1 MINSRKDGTLI
12 VKCQKPYHMAV
23 NGQQTEKYIVICKDI
38 NIKAEYIAFDLEHY
52 LRMSLNQ
59 IPKRDEIDSANT
71 SEQAE
76 QERKTEEFYK
86 NNSPSVQDVEEQATM
101 IEMIVGMSTGVSL
114 SKLVQTFVG
123 LIGCDLI
130 LMEGNIPMPFLTWQQ
145 MHRDDKLKI
154 MFCYIAFFV
163 NPLQK
168 LAQISMRMESSRA
181 MQGQT
186 QNIKT
191 QSESEF

>member
-12 VKCQKPYHMAV
+12 VKSQRPYFMAV
-23 NGQQTEKYIVICKDI
+23 NGQQTEKHIIICKDI
-38 NIKAEYIAFDLEHY
+38 NRKAEYIAFDLEHY
-52 LRMSLNQ
+52 LRMSLSQ
-59 IPKRDEIDSANT
+59 IPKRDELETPNP

-76 QERKTEEFYK
+76 QEKRTEEFYK

-101 IEMIVGMSTGVSL
+101 IEMIVGLSTGVSL
-114 SKLVQTFVG
+114 SKLVQTFEG
-123 LIGCDLI
+123 LIGCGLI
-130 LMEGNIPMPFLTWQQ
+130 LMEGNIQMPFLTWQQ
-145 MHRDDKLKI
+145 LHRDDKLKI

-168 LAQISMRMESSRA
+168 LAQMSIRMESSRA
-181 MQGQT
+181 MQGQI
-186 QNIKT
+186 QNTKT